1 MKKLLKPLFFVFIS
15 ACAGL
20 FHVSAHAEQA
30 LSKALIEQYVKTTAQ
45 LDELLIAHPD
55 VEQQLSEA
63 MMMDKSQRSA
73 LIRSMAIYPEVEAII
88 SDQGFDS
95 VESFLDFSER
105 VSGATIN
112 VEMKQTA
119 NEMSLDDYIKQMKEQ
134 IVEMKKQGSSQALVN
149 EMEATINMQMNS
161 MQYILDIAKN
171 SSAEDIKFAT
181 DNYEWLMQMLESEDE
196 DSF

>member
-1 MKKLLKPLFFVFIS
+1 MKKLLKPLFFVCIS
-15 ACAGL
+15 ACATL

-63 MMMDKSQRSA
+63 MMMDKSQRFA
-73 LIRSMAIYPEVEAII
+73 LIHSMAIYPEVEAII

-181 DNYEWLMQMLESEDE
+181 DNYEWLMQMLDSDDE

>member
-1 MKKLLKPLFFVFIS
+1 MKKLLKPLFFVCIS
-15 ACAGL
+15 ACSML
-20 FHVSAHAEQA
+20 FNVSAYAEQA
-30 LSKALIEQYVKTTAQ
+30 LSKPLIEQYVKTTAQ

-73 LIRSMAIYPEVEAII
+73 LIRSMAIYPKVDDII
-88 SDQGFDS
+88 SGQGFDS
-95 VESFLDFSER
+95 VEVFLDFSER
-105 VSGATIN
+105 VSAATIN
-112 VEMKQTA
+112 VEMKQTQ

-134 IVEMKKQGSSQALVN
+134 IAVMKKQGSSQALIN

-161 MQYILDIAKN
+161 MQYLLDIAKN
-171 SSAEDIKFAT
+171 SSEEDIKFAT
-181 DNYEWLMQMLESEDE
+181 DNYEWLMQMLESTDE